1 MFKIV
6 NIIFKY
12 IIPFLFQLYKL
23 FNTKIKK
30 NVAET
35 KAIKEFLN
43 KENLQILFNNFKNGL
58 NKLKPE
64 ININYDENTKL
75 FYFLN
80 IDNNDLFNIID
91 NLSNKYN
98 EILKN
103 IGEKLQ
109 ENNKISKSKKYF
121 DIQSENILPFLN
133 FKNSTN
139 NDEENEL
146 NLEKN
151 IIDNYNNYL
160 IINNQNTDFSF
171 KLNKYIYFDL
181 EEFEN
186 NLLSIFSNKFLID
199 TSKKSNPLFIFDTL
213 IGKKN
218 IINKFK

>member
-12 IIPFLFQLYKL
+12 IIPFLFQIYKL

-43 KENLQILFNNFKNGL
+43 KENLQNLFNNFKKGL
-58 NKLKPE
+58 DKLKPE
-64 ININYDENTKL
+64 IDIKYDENTKL
-75 FYFLN
+75 YDFLN
-80 IDNNDLFNIID
+80 IDNNNLFNIIE
-91 NLSNKYN
+91 NLSIKYN
-98 EILKN
+98 EILTK

-199 TSKKSNPLFIFDTL
+199 TSKESNPLFIFYTL
-213 IGKKN
+213 IGKKM
-218 IINKFK
+218 